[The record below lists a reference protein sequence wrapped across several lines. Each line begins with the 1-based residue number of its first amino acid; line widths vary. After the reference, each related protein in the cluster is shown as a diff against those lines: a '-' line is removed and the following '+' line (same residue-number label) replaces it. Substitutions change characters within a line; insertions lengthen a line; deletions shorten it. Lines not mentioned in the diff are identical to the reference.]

1 MPALIEVK
9 YFNSFVLKKTINASD
24 VVWNGSTGIPNA
36 KGGYPQSATTN
47 DNQWAIEESRINGGY
62 NNTSVSL
69 GAKAYLV
76 EEEPNGAVRGNIMIY
91 SRIKYSRIYNTIT
104 YNSSI

>member
-36 KGGYPQSATTN
+36 KGG
-47 DNQWAIEESRINGGY
+47 I
-62 NNTSVSL
+62 L
-69 GAKAYLV
+69 LLLLV
-76 EEEPNGAVRGNIMIY
+76 F
-91 SRIKYSRIYNTIT
+91 
-104 YNSSI
+104 